1 MLKIL
6 KGVLRPKFRIMNV
19 LAPKISDYNTKRRV
33 EMKKVFIVLVAT
45 TVLIGGCSAL
55 VSVGDSNTNSVNHT
69 NNFNKKDGR

>member
-1 MLKIL
+1 MLKIS

-55 VSVGDSNTNSVNHT
+55 VSVGGNNTNSVNHT
-69 NNFNKKDGR
+69 NNFNKKDGK